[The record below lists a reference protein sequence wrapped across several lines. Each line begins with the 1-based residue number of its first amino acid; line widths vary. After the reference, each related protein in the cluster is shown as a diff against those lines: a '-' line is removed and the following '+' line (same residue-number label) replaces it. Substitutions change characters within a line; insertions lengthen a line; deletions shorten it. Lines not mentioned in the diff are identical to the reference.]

1 MTASSGKKRVQTRLS
16 LLHSSLTLRK
26 SVTGKSQFYL
36 KGTHDRSI
44 MYLTNAKRELAVIT
58 VPHDKTRLEIWSAE
72 LVYAEGT
79 STFFFVIENPRTPH
93 ETIGTTVRYAP
104 ALGDQELAD
113 RFRQLDPVKQ
123 LRQLGH

>member
-36 KGTHDRSI
+36 K
-44 MYLTNAKRELAVIT
+44 
-58 VPHDKTRLEIWSAE
+58 TRLEIWSAE
-72 LVYAEGT
+72 LVYAEGR
-79 STFFFVIENPRTPH
+79 STFFFVIENPRTPR